1 MKGFSEDGPEGRF
14 DAFALAAARAAAKLF
29 WISTGGGDAAPLPF
43 GGDAGV
49 SPAGEA

>member
-14 DAFALAAARAAAKLF
+14 EAFALAAASAAAKLF

-43 GGDAGV
+43 GADAGV
-49 SPAGEA
+49 SPTGGA